1 MTVGSAAY
9 TDDRTIVVPGLG
21 RLTVEPDVATVR
33 LGVAI
38 TRPTASAAREAAAE
52 TMTAILEGIAAAG
65 VERRDVRTSLVGLG
79 PITDYSSERGP
90 RVTGYQLT
98 NAVELTLR
106 DLSAAGKVIDAGLGA
121 GASSLDGL
129 EFRLADPAPAEDA
142 ARRAAV
148 EDARRRATTLATAAD
163 VTLGPVVGIVEG
175 SRSTPMFERAGIAG
189 MALKADSD
197 TPVEAGTQDVVVS
210 VVVTFLIGGGP
221 TPSG

>member
-1 MTVGSAAY
+1 LTLEPAAPSA
-9 TDDRTIVVPGLG
+9 DRTIVVPGLG

-38 TRPTASAAREAAAE
+38 TRPTASAAREEAAE
-52 TMTAILEGIAAAG
+52 TMTAILQAIAAAG
-65 VERRDVRTSLVGLG
+65 VDRRDVRSSLVGLG

-98 NAVELTLR
+98 NSVELTVR

-148 EDARRRATTLATAAD
+148 EDARRRAITLATAAD
-163 VTLGPVVGIVEG
+163 VTLGSVVGIVEG
-175 SRSTPMFERAGIAG
+175 SRPAPMFERGGIEG
-189 MALKADSD
+189 MALKAASD
-197 TPVEAGTQDVVVS
+197 TPIEAGTQDVVVS

-221 TPSG
+221 TASR

>member
-1 MTVGSAAY
+1 MTVGSAAH

-38 TRPTASAAREAAAE
+38 TRPTASVAREAAAE

-65 VERRDVRTSLVGLG
+65 VERRDIRTSLVGLG

-175 SRSTPMFERAGIAG
+175 SRSTPMFERGGIAG

-210 VVVTFLIGGGP
+210 VVVTFLIGGAP
-221 TPSG
+221 TASR

>member
-1 MTVGSAAY
+1 MTVEPAAP
-9 TDDRTIVVPGLG
+9 TADRTIVVPGLG

-52 TMTAILEGIAAAG
+52 TITAILEAITAAG
-65 VERRDVRTSLVGLG
+65 VERRDVRTSLVSLG

-98 NAVELTLR
+98 NAVELTVR
-106 DLSAAGKVIDAGLGA
+106 DLSAAGKVIDAGLGG

-163 VTLGPVVGIVEG
+163 VTLGPIVAIVEG
-175 SRSTPMFERAGIAG
+175 SHQTPMFERGGTAG
-189 MALKADSD
+189 MALKAASD
-197 TPVEAGTQDVVVS
+197 TPLEAGTQDVVVS
-210 VVVTFLIGGGP
+210 VVVTFLIRGGP
-221 TPSG
+221 TASR